1 MQFTRRKLIQGG
13 LSLSALGGL
22 ALFKPNDMGAGHSE
36 YFKGLSQAIKQA
48 ELTRPTLII
57 DKQKLTQNIGSLNS
71 HIGERYDY
79 RMVVKSL
86 PSLQLLRHIANETSS
101 QRFMVFNEQFLLK
114 IIEHFAQADVLLGKP
129 LPALGAKKI
138 LEQTSQAKGSAI
150 RWLVDSPERLINYR
164 ELALQRRQIL
174 RVNLEIDVGLH
185 RGGFSSDADFVG
197 ALAVIKNT
205 PFLEFDGLMGYEPHI
220 VKIPGDAQSHL
231 ADVLERYHA
240 YIDLAKSGLGENFP
254 LRPIFNTAGSPTY
267 QLHAGLSAG
276 QSQCTE
282 LSAGSCL
289 VKPSDFDLPSL
300 DDHIPAAFI
309 ATPVLKSL
317 DQTQIPGV
325 PGLGKLMAW
334 WNPNLQR
341 SLFTYGGNWKAI
353 PVSPKGLRYNP
364 VYGRSSNQ
372 EMINASQANPLVMN
386 DWVFLR
392 PTQSEAVFQQF
403 GDIAVYDGNAL
414 TEQWPV
420 FS

>member
-1 MQFTRRKLIQGG
+1 MKITRRKLIQGG

-22 ALFKPNDMGAGHSE
+22 ALLKPSDLGAGHSQ
-36 YFKGLSQAIKQA
+36 YFEGLSQAIKQA

-57 DKQKLTQNIGSLNS
+57 DKQKLDHNIASLKRR
-71 HIGERYDY
+71 IGQSYDY

-86 PSLQLLRHIANETSS
+86 PSIPLLQHIANQTSS

-114 IIEHFAQADVLLGKP
+114 IIEHFERADVLLGKP

-138 LEQTSQAKGSAI
+138 LEQSSQAKGSAI
-150 RWLVDSPERLINYR
+150 RWLVDSPERLENYR
-164 ELALQRRQIL
+164 DLAQQRQQVL
-174 RVNLEIDVGLH
+174 RLNLEIDVGLH
-185 RGGFSSDADFVG
+185 RGGFSSEADFVS
-197 ALAVIKNT
+197 ALGVIKSS

-220 VKIPGDAQSHL
+220 VKIPGDEKAHL
-231 ADVLERYHA
+231 TDVLDRYHS
-240 YIDLAKSGLGENFP
+240 YIDLAKSGLGEAFP
-254 LRPIFNTAGSPTY
+254 QRPIFNTAGSPTY
-267 QLHAGLSAG
+267 QLHAGLGAG

-300 DDHIPAAFI
+300 DDHVPAAFI
-309 ATPVLKSL
+309 ATPVLKAL
-317 DQTQIPGV
+317 DKTEIPGV

-341 SLFTYGGNWKAI
+341 SLFTYGGNWKAT
-353 PVSPKGLRYNP
+353 PVSPQGLRYNP

-372 EMINASQANPLVMN
+372 EMINSSHANPLAMN

-403 GDIAVYDGNAL
+403 GDIAVYDGDLL
-414 TEQWPV
+414 TERWPV